1 MVSEAYARPTTIGDE
16 PTTPPGSCE
25 EMEQLNTELHNLAH
39 HDRLTGLANRG
50 LFREVMLRHL
60 ALARRDATSLA
71 VFCIDFDRFKNVNDT
86 LGHHAGDLLLKQA
99 AKRMHDCI
107 RDCDTL
113 ARVGGD
119 EFLLLQI
126 ADSQPET
133 AAHLASRLIAG
144 LAEPFDLDGHQ
155 THIGGSVGI
164 AVSPSDGTDA
174 DELLRNADLALYH
187 AKEDG
192 RGTFR
197 FFAPEMGLK
206 MKVRRMMEQD
216 LRKALPAGEFEL
228 HYQPVVNL
236 ASNKISGFEAVI
248 RWNHPERG
256 LVAPPSFIP
265 LAERLASLFRWAN
278 GSSDRHVRPQPNGP
292 TISLSRLIFQRL
304 NSITR
309 A

>member
-1 MVSEAYARPTTIGDE
+1 LVDLAALLDMVSEAYAEADHDRRRTDHAARVM
-16 PTTPPGSCE
+16 CE

-50 LFREVMLRHL
+50 LFREVMLQHL
-60 ALARRDATSLA
+60 ALAQRDATSLA

-133 AAHLASRLIAG
+133 AALLASSLITG

-155 THIGGSVGI
+155 TYIGGSVGI
-164 AVSPSDGTDA
+164 AVSPSDGT
-174 DELLRNADLALYH
+174 
-187 AKEDG
+187 G
-192 RGTFR
+192 RGRTAAKCRSCTLPSQGGRARHIPIFR
-197 FFAPEMGLK
+197 A
-206 MKVRRMMEQD
+206 
-216 LRKALPAGEFEL
+216 
-228 HYQPVVNL
+228 
-236 ASNKISGFEAVI
+236 
-248 RWNHPERG
+248 
-256 LVAPPSFIP
+256 
-265 LAERLASLFRWAN
+265 
-278 GSSDRHVRPQPNGP
+278 
-292 TISLSRLIFQRL
+292 
-304 NSITR
+304 
-309 A
+309 